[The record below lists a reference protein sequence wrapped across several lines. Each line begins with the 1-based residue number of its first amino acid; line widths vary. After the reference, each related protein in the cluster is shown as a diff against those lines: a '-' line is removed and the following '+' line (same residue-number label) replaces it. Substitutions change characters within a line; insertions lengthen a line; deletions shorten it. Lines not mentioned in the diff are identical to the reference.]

1 MALEKVST
9 ILKTA
14 DKAGYG
20 VAAFNC
26 HNYESIA
33 TVINTA
39 EELKMPVIVMMYP
52 TVYRHIPVS
61 TFAAITKD
69 LARKVKVPV
78 GLHLDHSHDF
88 DFIMA
93 AIHEGLPVG
102 HRRRVELPYAENAG
116 LTRQVVKAAHPMG
129 VDVEAEIGFV
139 GSGANAAD
147 YVDSSKYTDP
157 AEALRFAEE
166 TGWTPW
172 RWPSATAMGT
182 TRWSP
187 IWTSSGCRP
196 STSWCRC
203 PWCCTAARASPTT
216 RWPPRWPTAWS
227 SSTWHQLRRLDL
239 RRPGALMADPRP
251 RRTAWACWPRGQ
263 AGGKEF
269 VAGRINLLNTKGR
282 DGRLTHKP

>member
-93 AIHEGLPVG
+93 AIHEGFQSVI
-102 HRRRVELPYAENAG
+102 VDASSFPYAENAG

-166 TGWTPW
+166 TGVDSLAVAIGNGHGHYAVEPHLDIE
-172 RWPSATAMGT
+172 RLQAIDELVPVPLVLHGGSGIPDDQVAASVAHGMVKFNFGT
-182 TRWSP
+182 NYGGS
-187 IWTSSGCRP
+187 IF
-196 STSWCRC
+196 
-203 PWCCTAARASPTT
+203 AAQERY
-216 RWPPRWPTAWS
+216 
-227 SSTWHQLRRLDL
+227 
-239 RRPGALMADPRP
+239 MADPQ
-251 RRTAWACWPRGQ
+251 AKKNSMGLLAAGQ

-269 VAGRINLLNTKGR
+269 VAGRINLLNPKGV
-282 DGRLTHKP
+282 TVV